1 MTDFKGF
8 AISSMA
14 TKKHAVIWDAES
26 ADHRRGFAT
35 AIAPLVAVLWKR
47 KEPFGRPE
55 AAIYMR
61 TLKYVPTTILVEA
74 VERAL
79 EVETWFP
86 EPAKL
91 LAHAADIIEA
101 KREAAW
107 KKWIGDG
114 QECEECHNSRWVTIT
129 LDGVERLTRCG
140 CWNRAIAEMDA
151 IGEPLKRKELPSANP
166 NVEMV

>member
-1 MTDFKGF
+1 MTNFQAF
-8 AISSMA
+8 VNSSMD
-14 TKKHAVIWDAES
+14 KKHRAVVWDHEN
-26 ADHRRGFAT
+26 ADHRRAFAT
-35 AIAPLVAVLWKR
+35 AIAPLVSVLWK
-47 KEPFGRPE
+47 KSEPFSR
-55 AAIYMR
+55 ADAVIYMR

-74 VERAL
+74 VEKAL

-91 LAHAADIIEA
+91 LNHAADLIEA

-140 CWNRAIAEMDA
+140 CWNRAVAEMDA
-151 IGEPLKRKELPSANP
+151 IGQPLKRKELPAA